1 MRLLEMNMLKTR
13 SSLLHGLT
21 LSAITIAGMSFA
33 MSSYALTPFEATYQF
48 TYGNKNMGDAT
59 RKLSLNGQTW
69 QYKFTAKIPLIG
81 SATETS
87 TFALNNGQIQSQ
99 SYRRQTKILVHNDTV
114 KLDFKAAQ
122 KQILTSRKGTDRVL
136 TWQPHV
142 LDDLNAELQIR
153 EDLKA
158 GGLKS
163 SYLIADYKEVEQ
175 RQFVKEGTETIKAAD
190 GKTYTTV
197 KVRLKHDNATKSTI
211 FWLAPSLDYLPIK
224 VTHHDKDSSYG
235 LLLKLRK

>member
-1 MRLLEMNMLKTR
+1 MRLLDMNPMKTP
-13 SSLLHGLT
+13 SSVLRGLV
-21 LSAITIAGMSFA
+21 LSAITVTGMSFA

-87 TFALNNGQIQSQ
+87 TFAFNNGQIQSQ

-114 KLDFKAAQ
+114 KIDFKTAQ

-136 TWQPHV
+136 TWQPNI
-142 LDDLNAELQIR
+142 LDDLNAELQVR

-163 SYLIADYKEVEQ
+163 AYLIADYKEVEK
-175 RQFVKEGTETIKAAD
+175 RQFIKEGTENIKAAD
-190 GKTYTTV
+190 GKTYATV
-197 KVRLKHDNATKSTI
+197 KVRLKHDKASKSTI

-224 VTHHDKDSSYG
+224 VTHQDKDSSYG
-235 LLLKLRK
+235 LLLKVQK